1 MINFEKIFL
10 FFKKCS
16 RQLIGNMKTLE
27 SVQKK
32 NCVSK
37 KSNKMLILAYT
48 RTEFFYHC
56 LHFKSFKFIHKSI
69 KK

>member
-37 KSNKMLILAYT
+37 KKQQKS
-48 RTEFFYHC
+48 
-56 LHFKSFKFIHKSI
+56 LHFKPFKFKH
-69 KK
+69 

>member
-1 MINFEKIFL
+1 MKKKNVMINFEKIFL

-32 NCVSK
+32 KTVSVK
-37 KSNKMLILAYT
+37 KSNKKVYILN
-48 RTEFFYHC
+48 
-56 LHFKSFKFIHKSI
+56 LLNLNI
-69 KK
+69 KV